1 MHDSIDQQSS
11 TKHKPLNMVAIIGMF
26 VIFLIV
32 ATFNGL
38 AGSGAGISL
47 GIFNNN
53 VGNLSDM
60 YHVDITPSGWAFSI
74 WSLIYIWLTVTFIWY
89 IVTIFI
95 SNSYGPV
102 YLNPCI
108 ASPLYCLVLTLN
120 LLLNLTW
127 IFVWD
132 NQLLVAASVVLILIA
147 VTNVAQMA
155 IVARNI
161 AMENHALKEEQTKTY
176 WTYVI
181 LSLNGPAIYTTWTVI
196 ASMLNL
202 TIALRYSDMTDSN
215 PDMITC
221 TRISLSILLVL
232 LIVWFVLENTVLD
245 KTVRFIVTP
254 YLVVIWAS
262 YAIIDNQKSQ
272 PDIPD
277 ETTDF
282 VKSIFGIA
290 IALFVL
296 RIAIII
302 FRQIKNP
309 IRAET
314 RVVPGYLP

>member
-1 MHDSIDQQSS
+1 M
-11 TKHKPLNMVAIIGMF
+11 
-26 VIFLIV
+26 
-32 ATFNGL
+32 
-38 AGSGAGISL
+38 
-47 GIFNNN
+47 
-53 VGNLSDM
+53 
-60 YHVDITPSGWAFSI
+60 
-74 WSLIYIWLTVTFIWY
+74 
-89 IVTIFI
+89 TIFI